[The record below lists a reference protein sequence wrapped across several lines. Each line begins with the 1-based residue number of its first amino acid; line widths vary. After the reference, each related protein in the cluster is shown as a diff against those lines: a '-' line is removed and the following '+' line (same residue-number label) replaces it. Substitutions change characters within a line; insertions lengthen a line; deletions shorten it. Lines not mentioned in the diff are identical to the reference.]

1 MKKLTKF
8 AAALTAVSLAA
19 TSTGCTPTLGKGTQT
34 ALTIDGRDV
43 RAGIFVY
50 YTVQAYNEAVSNV
63 SSSGTTSPTAA
74 DVKKANIDGLD
85 ATDWIQ
91 NRATEYC
98 RDFIAVEEEFEKLD
112 IQFTDEDL
120 ANFDE
125 IVDYYLEQSVYAD
138 NGVGKESLS
147 AILMNSL
154 KLEKMFDYY
163 YGPGGEKGMSDEE
176 LRSYY
181 EENNARV
188 KYIVMSYNDAD
199 GNPLSDAEKKEV
211 RDLADSYAEQ
221 INAVSGNMDKMYKMD
236 ELSKE
241 YDEYAATQTTTVSG
255 ETTTTTTTT
264 TTTSSDESST
274 ETTTTDPYA
283 NEAIVQKYTTT
294 TVDASTVDPTTT
306 TTETAEGEVDYINY
320 NDFVFNELQLNKAV
334 VYEYDDE
341 TLVVIIKEDI
351 KERMTEDDL
360 WSEDNVSSLV
370 EDLYYQEYSDY
381 LDELAK
387 SLSVEKNSRAY
398 RKFNPFKLKM
408 SS

>member
-19 TSTGCTPTLGKGTQT
+19 SSTGCTPTLGKGTQT
-34 ALTIDGRDV
+34 ALTIDGHDV

-50 YTVQAYNEAVSNV
+50 YTIQAYNEAVSTL
-63 SSSGTTSPTAA
+63 STSTAA
-74 DVKKANIDGLD
+74 DLKKGNIDGLD
-85 ATDWIQ
+85 TTDWIQ

-98 RDFIAVEEEFEKLD
+98 RDYIAVEEEFEKLD

-125 IVDYYLEQSVYAD
+125 IVDYYLAQDVYAD
-138 NGVGKESLS
+138 NGVGKESIS

-199 GNPLSDAEKKEV
+199 GNPLTDAEKKEV
-211 RDLADSYAEQ
+211 RELADSYAEQ
-221 INAVSGNMDKMYKMD
+221 INAVSGNMEKMYKMD
-236 ELSKE
+236 ELSEE
-241 YDEYAATQTTTVSG
+241 YDEYVSTQTTTVSG

-264 TTTSSDESST
+264 TTASSDESST

-294 TVDASTVDPTTT
+294 TADTSSADAATT
-306 TTETAEGEVDYINY
+306 TTETSEGEVDYINY
-320 NDFVFNELQLNKAV
+320 NDFVFNDLPLHKAV

-341 TLVVIIKEDI
+341 TVVVIIKEDI

-370 EDLYYQEYSDY
+370 EDLYYQEYSDF
-381 LDELAK
+381 LEEMAK

-398 RKFNPFKLKM
+398 RKFDPFKLVI